1 MLKKQYTKSNLKT
14 KPAER
19 NWSLPEGIYFIFSKA
34 EGQEVDRA
42 SDEADLSTMLLYVSL
57 FSFSVIF
64 EIFEVK

>member
-42 SDEADLSTMLLYVSL
+42 SDEADSSIFHCASL